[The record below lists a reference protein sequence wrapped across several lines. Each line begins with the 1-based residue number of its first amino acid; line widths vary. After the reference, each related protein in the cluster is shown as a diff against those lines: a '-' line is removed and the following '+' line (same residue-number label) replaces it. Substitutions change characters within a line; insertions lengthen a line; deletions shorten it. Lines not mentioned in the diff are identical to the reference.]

1 MSDVVEV
8 ARFGG
13 AVDAELA
20 KAYLASYGVQ
30 SVVFDENAARY
41 LAAWGVRLMVLD
53 GDEDEARRL
62 LRDYFKA
69 NERSDRGRSP
79 PG

>member
-13 AVDAELA
+13 PVDAELA
-20 KAYLASYGVQ
+20 KAYLESYGVR

-62 LRDYFKA
+62 LGDYFKA
-69 NERSDRGRSP
+69 NERSAHGRSP